1 MKMKMFSKIIFC
13 SIVGALSL
21 GASQTQCSNIYFNND
36 APNIINQKLLSKT
49 QELCYLQFGVMHSGK
64 SRTPLW
70 SAERITKESLK
81 GKAVRSNEFH
91 AEEMLPAEDRAELG
105 DYSHSGYDRGHL
117 ACSADEI
124 DPKANY
130 ETFSLA
136 NIVPENQAQNRGVW
150 ADIERATRELAKKK
164 TEIFVIT
171 GPIFSGDTLQKI
183 GGRVLVPKKLFKAIF
198 VPSTGLGAAYIS
210 NNTSDNTYKTISI
223 SELEEL
229 SGIDVFPQ
237 MSSVAK
243 HNVMTLPEP
252 TKYRG
257 EHESFVEQEKK
268 KFLESNFFEKLQKK
282 VTAFKAGL

>member
-1 MKMKMFSKIIFC
+1 MFSKIILY
-13 SIVGALSL
+13 SIITALSL
-21 GASQTQCSNIYFNND
+21 SASQTHCSNIYFNND

-49 QELCYLQFGVMHSGK
+49 QELCYKQFGVMHSGET
-64 SRTPLW
+64 RTPLW
-70 SAERITKESLK
+70 SAERITKKSLN

-91 AEEMLPAEDRAELG
+91 AEERLPAENRAELS

-117 ACSADEI
+117 TCSADEI
-124 DPKANY
+124 DPQANY

-136 NIVPENQAQNRGVW
+136 NIVPENQAQNRGIW
-150 ADIERATRELAKKK
+150 ADIERSTRELAKKN

-171 GPIFSGDTLQKI
+171 GPIFLGENLQKI

-210 NNTSDNTYKTISI
+210 DNTSDNTYKRISI

-237 MSSVAK
+237 MSNVAK
-243 HNVMTLPEP
+243 NNAMMLPEP
-252 TKYRG
+252 IKYHG
-257 EHESFVEQEKK
+257 EKGLLIEQESKNNFK
-268 KFLESNFFEKLQKK
+268 NNFFDKLHKK
-282 VTAFKAGL
+282 VTAFKAGFFD